1 MVRVET
7 IIYTQKFES
16 DVKRVKDR
24 LTRERLEKQL
34 RRIVENPEIGK
45 PLRFGLKFERTVRMN
60 PYRLIYAINGN
71 SLILLRFEH
80 RKSVYD

>member
-45 PLRFGLKFERTVRMN
+45 PPRYGLKFERTVRVN
-60 PYRLIYAINGN
+60 PYRLIYAISGN